1 MARTT
6 RAAVV
11 AYGALAM
18 AARGKVIA
26 AHLERVNPWRFRQLI
41 GRVELAI
48 ACVRDV
54 VCGRYRL
61 PWKTV
66 AALGAALAYFLAPV
80 DAIPDFIP
88 LTGFID
94 DAAVLGLV
102 FGAAESDLRRY
113 CAWRGLDPD
122 GYFKAAEL
130 NAERARSAAH
140 RHHVPVAHL

>member
-1 MARTT
+1 MTRTT
-6 RAAVV
+6 RAGAL
-11 AYGALAM
+11 ALGALAM
-18 AARGKVIA
+18 AARGKAIA

-41 GRVELAI
+41 GRVEVAI

-54 VCGRYRL
+54 VYGRYRL

-66 AALGAALAYFLAPV
+66 ATLGAALAYFLAPI

-113 CAWRGLDPD
+113 CDWRGLDPD
-122 GYFKAAEL
+122 EYFKAAPL
-130 NAERARSAAH
+130 NAKPAS
-140 RHHVPVAHL
+140 L